1 MSWKHRILRHEKE
14 SDEGQITA
22 SVERRHAA
30 QTCTGTYFQLNTTEL
45 TKLKVHLW
53 QMVGPRLPGVFFLAP
68 HPPSWLQGR
77 PQKTTLHLVFVWMRM
92 RLAIRVQVKA
102 VKKQGRLSGMH
113 AGKTENLNKRT
124 LLVSICQ
131 YLNVSMSESLVDI
144 FVRQLFALGVSH
156 ELAAVL

>member
-1 MSWKHRILRHEKE
+1 
-14 SDEGQITA
+14 
-22 SVERRHAA
+22 
-30 QTCTGTYFQLNTTEL
+30 
-45 TKLKVHLW
+45 
-53 QMVGPRLPGVFFLAP
+53 
-68 HPPSWLQGR
+68 
-77 PQKTTLHLVFVWMRM
+77 
-92 RLAIRVQVKA
+92 
-102 VKKQGRLSGMH
+102 MH